1 MASKKLVLTCYLA
14 FIGFALA
21 EIMPKE
27 FVSKMQIVENEAKA
41 LMHMEPKRGSD
52 DFVST
57 IKTYNYFIRDIYP
70 FFLSRLILALV
81 D

>member
-1 MASKKLVLTCYLA
+1 MASKKLILTCYLA
-14 FIGFALA
+14 FLGFAFA
-21 EIMPKE
+21 EIMPKD

-57 IKTYNYFIRDIYP
+57 IKQ
-70 FFLSRLILALV
+70 LIISLETSNHFPLQG
-81 D
+81 